1 MAESYSVT
9 AVLSAQDKNFSSVFG
24 SAQGAADSLT
34 KKLTSGLGFGVLV
47 GVGQKAFSALTSAA
61 SGFVGE
67 LEGTSAAWQ
76 TFEKNASMNGHAA
89 EDIAKTKAELQDFA
103 TQTIY
108 SASDMATTYAQLDA
122 VGIQSAESL
131 VKGFGGI
138 AAAAENPAQ
147 AMKTLSQQGVQM
159 AAKPKVAWQD
169 FKLMLEQTPAGIAAV
184 AKEMGMTTSEMV
196 QAVQDGKIATQDF
209 FDAVEAV
216 GTSDAFTDMATQYK
230 TVGQA
235 MDGLTETV
243 TNKLM
248 PSFEL
253 FQDIGIDA
261 VESVIDKLDEI
272 DGKAIA
278 GEVKSVVDAF
288 AKGDITGVIEKV
300 GGYVDKLPEGIKK
313 AGAAAS
319 ALGAISIA
327 NSIVDSG
334 VWKMGMAG
342 ISSFSNLA
350 GTLPEKVGGALSKTT
365 GAFSKFNPVKTI
377 NKNLNGARRSFK
389 NFGSAM
395 DAFGGDVAAS
405 LEAISPKLSNAGLK
419 IWSAFDSVGNGVSSK
434 GSKIVGSVKK
444 SFNRLSQT
452 VGSAASAISG
462 RAGTILKPF
471 QTILGGITGF
481 LGKISGAVLG
491 VGGKLA
497 GGLQTMMGIA
507 MKALLPAALIGA
519 ALAGL
524 GVLYSKFGDQINN
537 ILQMAQEKGPQFITN
552 LVAGITSR
560 LPALIASGAQLVSE
574 LLTTIT
580 ANIPAVIAGGVSIV
594 TTLVMGVASAAP
606 ELIGKATELIGTFA
620 VSVISAIPQL
630 ITAGMALLASLAQG
644 VAQNLPVLA
653 QYAMQAV
660 MSFAQGIISNLPQI
674 LASAVQIVFSLVTG
688 IVNMIPVLISS
699 GIQLITYL
707 AQSFIQN
714 LPMIIQT
721 GIQVI
726 GALVMGLIQAVPLI
740 VQGAVDLVKSLIDT
754 IINTDWIK
762 VGGDIIDAIG
772 NGIRNGFGG
781 LKDLVTGLF
790 SEDTSASEGAAQQA
804 TAAAEST
811 AQAYLN
817 SSSYVSEAASQVGTE
832 AQESLASS
840 LDSVSFDV
848 ESIMG
853 NAGSLGADAFGSAF
867 EGIDLSGVGT
877 EAATSVTT
885 EFDSGLAELPGITD
899 TAGSGVVKSL
909 QTTGQQAAATARQTT
924 NNVINALKAGVNP
937 AKAAGKAVGSG
948 YAGGI
953 RGESAN
959 ASSAGSAVKNSGL
972 SGMSGGYGTAYNYGS
987 NIGQGLVDGM
997 RSKIGAA
1004 WSAANELAA
1013 AADKAIHA
1021 RAQIG
1026 SPSKI
1031 TIRYG
1036 KWIAEGLAV
1045 GIKGGTMGVVKQS
1058 KNLVEAL
1065 YKSMRKST
1073 KKLGGVKDAA
1083 SKYLKVFKTGLLEK
1097 SKSDLEYVEN
1107 RLKKYRDVSKSYNA
1121 TITALMKSYKNAY
1134 NKEVDRIISNVNTKL
1149 TKLANTYQTK
1159 YNNIIS
1165 ARTDF
1170 RDKLQ
1175 ETSLYTADD
1184 YGNVALANFKSQT
1197 AAIKKYQSNINKL
1210 KKLLPDSM
1218 MDEILG
1224 MSRENGLAYTNEL
1237 LKKSG
1242 KWLKTYGRQYSTMMN
1257 TGSKVAN
1264 TYYSGRLTAL
1274 QKNYA
1279 ADLKK
1284 IYASS
1289 RKDMN
1294 SIGKNVVQGMIDGM
1308 KSKKGALDGTG
1319 RALAKV
1325 VENAFKTQLKIH
1337 SPSRV
1342 MEDAGENTGQ
1352 GVINGIENKVR
1363 AAREAMAK
1371 LIGATSPEAE
1381 ISRRSGNLSLS
1392 DDYDYKS
1399 EAHYHITVETNLDGR
1414 KVGEGVA
1421 EFVGDAIDKK
1431 NAREER
1437 KRGRRT

>member
-34 KKLTSGLGFGVLV
+34 KKLSSGLGFGVLV

-216 GTSDAFTDMATQYK
+216 GTSDTFTDMATNYK
-230 TVGQA
+230 TVSQA

-278 GEVKSVVDAF
+278 GEVKSVVDAL
-288 AKGDITGVIEKV
+288 AKGDIAGVIEKV
-300 GGYVDKLPEGIKK
+300 GGYLDKLPEGFKTAAAA
-313 AGAAAS
+313 AGALAGV
-319 ALGAISIA
+319 GAISGIMDSDAWKGAIA
-327 NSIVDSG
+327 GAGKFKAVMGALPGAIGKNAKFVAKSIGGIGKGMLGILPSGASGKITGFFGHMADRAAETGRVFKMVGGVMWNNFANNSIAGKVVTRVGKVLGG
-334 VWKMGMAG
+334 VTGAV
-342 ISSFSNLA
+342 
-350 GTLPEKVGGALSKTT
+350 TKVGG
-365 GAFSKFNPVKTI
+365 
-377 NKNLNGARRSFK
+377 R
-389 NFGSAM
+389 M
-395 DAFGGDVAAS
+395 AS
-405 LEAISPKLSNAGLK
+405 GLK
-419 IWSAFDSVGNGVSSK
+419 
-434 GSKIVGSVKK
+434 
-444 SFNRLSQT
+444 
-452 VGSAASAISG
+452 
-462 RAGTILKPF
+462 
-471 QTILGGITGF
+471 
-481 LGKISGAVLG
+481 
-491 VGGKLA
+491 
-497 GGLQTMMGIA
+497 TMMSLA
-507 MKALLPAALIGA
+507 LKALMPAAVIGA
-519 ALAGL
+519 ALVGL
-524 GVLYSKFGDQINN
+524 GVLYSKFGDQIDN

-560 LPALIASGAQLVSE
+560 LPALIASGAQLVSG

-630 ITAGMALLASLAQG
+630 ITAGMVLLASLAQG

-660 MSFAQGIISNLPQI
+660 MSFAQGLISNLPQI
-674 LASAVQIVFSLVTG
+674 LASAVQIVASLVTG

-726 GALVMGLIQAVPLI
+726 GALVMGLIQAVPMI

-909 QTTGQQAAATARQTT
+909 KTTGQQAATTARQTT

-1175 ETSLYTADD
+1175 ETNLYTADD

-1242 KWLKTYGRQYSTMMN
+1242 KWLKAYGRQYSTMMN

-1274 QKNYA
+1274 QKSYA

-1308 KSKKGALDGTG
+1308 KSKKGALDSTG
-1319 RALAKV
+1319 RTLAKV
-1325 VENAFKTQLKIH
+1325 VEDAFKKQLKIH

-1342 MEDAGENTGQ
+1342 MEDAGEETGQ
-1352 GVINGIENKVR
+1352 GVVNGIENKVR
-1363 AAREAMAK
+1363 AARAAMSR
-1371 LIGATSPEAE
+1371 LIDATSPEAE

-1399 EAHYHITVETNLDGR
+1399 EAHYHITVETSLDGK

-1421 EFVGDAIDKK
+1421 DFVGEAIDKK
-1431 NAREER
+1431 NARESR

>member
-9 AVLSAQDKNFSSVFG
+9 AVLSARDKNFSSVFG
-24 SAQGAADSLT
+24 SAQGAADSLS
-34 KKLTSGLGFGVLV
+34 KKLTSGLGFGVLT
-47 GVGQKAFSALTSAA
+47 GIGMKAFSTLTSAA

-76 TFEKNASMNGHAA
+76 TFEANAKRNHG
-89 EDIAKTKAELQDFA
+89 EDEIEAVKKELQDFA

-122 VGIQSAESL
+122 VGIRSAESL

-159 AAKPKVAWQD
+159 AAKPTVAWQD

-184 AKEMGMTTSEMV
+184 AEEMGMTTSEMV
-196 QAVQDGKIATQDF
+196 KAVQDGEIATKDF
-209 FDAVEAV
+209 FEAVEAV
-216 GTSDAFTDMATQYK
+216 GTNEAFTDMATKYK
-230 TVGQA
+230 TVSQA

-253 FQDIGIDA
+253 FQGIGIDA
-261 VESVIDKLDEI
+261 VESVIKKLDAI

-278 GEVKSVVDAF
+278 GEVKSVIDAL

-300 GGYVDKLPEGIKK
+300 GGYVEKLPEGFKAATAA
-313 AGAAAS
+313 AGAFAGVS
-319 ALGAISIA
+319 VVNGFL
-327 NSIVDSG
+327 DSG
-334 VWKMGMAG
+334 VWKAG
-342 ISSFSNLA
+342 VASA
-350 GTLPEKVGGALSKTT
+350 GTFKDAMRILPGAIKKDLAPVAKGFADAGYSAINFASRHCPQALTAISDMGDKAKGFTGALKTKTIDRFTSRFPKLTSALGKT
-365 GAFSKFNPVKTI
+365 GSAFGKAGSGIVKTYG
-377 NKNLNGARRSFK
+377 K
-389 NFGSAM
+389 M
-395 DAFGGDVAAS
+395 
-405 LEAISPKLSNAGLK
+405 
-419 IWSAFDSVGNGVSSK
+419 
-434 GSKIVGSVKK
+434 GSVLAK
-444 SFNRLSQT
+444 T
-452 VGSAASAISG
+452 MGVA
-462 RAGTILKPF
+462 LK
-471 QTILGGITGF
+471 
-481 LGKISGAVLG
+481 AV
-491 VGGKLA
+491 
-497 GGLQTMMGIA
+497 M
-507 MKALLPAALIGA
+507 PAAAIGVV
-519 ALAGL
+519 LAGL
-524 GVLYSKFGDQINN
+524 GLLYSKFGDQIDG

-560 LPALIASGAQLVSE
+560 LPALIASGAQLVSG

-594 TTLVMGVASAAP
+594 TTLVMGVANAAP
-606 ELIGKATELIGTFA
+606 KLIGKATELIGTFA

-660 MSFAQGIISNLPQI
+660 MSFAQGLISNLPQI
-674 LASAVQIVFSLVTG
+674 LASAVQIVSSLVTG

-699 GIQLITYL
+699 GIQLISYL
-707 AQSFIQN
+707 AQSFIHN

-721 GIQVI
+721 GIKVI
-726 GALVMGLIQAVPLI
+726 GALVMGLIQAVPMI
-740 VQGAVDLVKSLIDT
+740 IQGAVELVKTLIDT
-754 IINTDWIK
+754 IIHTDWIK

-772 NGIRNGFGG
+772 NGIKAGFGG
-781 LKDLVTGLF
+781 LGSLVSGLF

-811 AQAYLN
+811 AQAYLD
-817 SSSYVSEAASQVGTE
+817 SSSYVAEAASQVGTE
-832 AQESLASS
+832 AQESLMSS
-840 LDSVSFDV
+840 LDGASFNIESV
-848 ESIMG
+848 MG
-853 NAGSLGADAFGSAF
+853 DAGNLGADAFTAPFDS
-867 EGIDLSGVGT
+867 IDLSGVGT
-877 EAATSVTT
+877 AAAGTVTA
-885 EFDSGLAELPGITD
+885 EFDSGMSDLPGVAD
-899 TAGSGVVKSL
+899 SAGSQVVSSL
-909 QTTGQQAAATARQTT
+909 QQTGQQAAATAKQTT
-924 NNVINALKAGVNP
+924 ANVVNALKAGVSP
-937 AKAAGKAVGSG
+937 AKAAGKSVGSG

-953 RGESAN
+953 RGESAS
-959 ASSAGSAVKNSGL
+959 ASGAGSTLKNSSL
-972 SGMSGGYGTAYNYGS
+972 SGMSGGYSPAYSHGS

-1021 RAQIG
+1021 RAEIG

-1036 KWIAEGLAV
+1036 GWIAQGLAV
-1045 GIKGGTMGVVKQS
+1045 GIKSGTAGVVKQAKS
-1058 KNLVEAL
+1058 LVTTL
-1065 YKSMRKST
+1065 YKQMQKST

-1083 SKYLKVFKTGLLEK
+1083 SKYLKVFKTGLQEK

-1107 RLKKYRDVSKSYNA
+1107 NLKKYRDVSKSYNA
-1121 TITALMKSYKNAY
+1121 TITALMKAYKNAY

-1149 TKLANTYQTK
+1149 TKLASTYQSK
-1159 YNNIIS
+1159 YNDIIN

-1170 RDKLQ
+1170 RDRLQ

-1184 YGNVALANFKSQT
+1184 YGNVALTDFSAQT
-1197 AAIKKYQSNINKL
+1197 AAIKEYQKNINKL
-1210 KKLLPDSM
+1210 KKLLPDNM

-1237 LKKSG
+1237 LKKSASWIKEYG
-1242 KWLKTYGRQYSTMMN
+1242 KQYSTMMS

-1264 TYYSGRLTAL
+1264 TYYSGRITAL
-1274 QKNYA
+1274 QKSYA

-1284 IYASS
+1284 IYADSK
-1289 RKDMN
+1289 KDMN
-1294 SIGKNVVQGMIDGM
+1294 NIGKNVVQGMIDGM
-1308 KSKKGALDGTG
+1308 KSKKGALDATG
-1319 RALAKV
+1319 RTLAKV
-1325 VENAFKTQLKIH
+1325 VEDAFKKQLKIH

-1342 MEDAGENTGQ
+1342 MEDAGEDTGQ
-1352 GVINGIENKVR
+1352 GMINGIENKVR
-1363 AAREAMAK
+1363 AARAAMAR
-1371 LIGATSPEAE
+1371 LIDATSPQAE
-1381 ISRRSGNLSLS
+1381 IRRRSSDMSLS
-1392 DDYDYKS
+1392 DEYDYKS
-1399 EAHYHITVETNLDGR
+1399 EAHYHITVEAVMDGR

-1421 EFVGDAIDKK
+1421 DYVDDAINKK
-1431 NAREER
+1431 NMRDAR
-1437 KRGRRT
+1437 KRGRKS